1 MKLKVAHVITGLTS
15 GGAEENLYRIL
26 DALRPRGVLSTV
38 YSLGDQG
45 VYGSRIA
52 ALGVRVRCLEMR
64 AAAPNPLKVL
74 QLASWLRQDRPDV
87 VQTWM
92 YHADLV
98 GGLAARLA
106 VDIPVVWGVRHSSL
120 DPASTKT
127 GTMLIARCCARCSSW
142 LPTSIVCCSNAS
154 ISSHVALGYSAQKMK
169 LISNGVD
176 PQVFA
181 PNEEARTRLRGEL
194 GLAAQTPLSGFVARY
209 HKDKNFPGF
218 ARAAGMLAE
227 SHPDARFLLCGD
239 GVDHNNHELMR
250 LLGQHGVADR
260 CILLGERGDIPVVM
274 AGLDVL
280 VSPSLTEGFPN
291 VVAEAMSCGAPC
303 VVTDVGDSALIV
315 GDTGMVVAPND
326 DEALA
331 QAWMRLLCE
340 TPEQRRQRGRQ
351 ARERIG
357 AEFSIASMVDKY
369 EALFRTVAADASV
382 DVEAAN

>member
-1 MKLKVAHVITGLTS
+1 VTLKVAHVITGLDT
-15 GGAEENLYRIL
+15 GGAETSLYRL
-26 DALRPRGVLSTV
+26 LYGLRSRDVQSTL
-38 YSLGDQG
+38 YSLGGPG

-52 ALGVRVRCLEMR
+52 ALGVKVRCLGMR
-64 AAAPNPLKVL
+64 PAAPNPMKIL
-74 QLASWLRQDRPDV
+74 QLASWLRGDRANV

-98 GGLAARLA
+98 GGIAARLA
-106 VDIPVVWGVRHSSL
+106 DDIPVVWCVRHG

-127 GTMLIARCCARCSSW
+127 RTMLIAWSCALFSSW

-154 ISSHVALGYSAQKMK
+154 ISSHAALGYSAKKMK

-176 PQVFA
+176 QQIFT
-181 PNEEARTRLRGEL
+181 NDGDARTRLRGEL
-194 GLAAQTPLSGFVARY
+194 GFAARVPLSGMVARY
-209 HKDKNFPGF
+209 HKVKNFFGF
-218 ARAAGMLAE
+218 ARSAE
-227 SHPDARFLLCGD
+227 MVARRHPDARFLLCGA
-239 GVDHNNHELMR
+239 GLDHSNHELMH
-250 LLGQHGVADR
+250 LLGEHGVADR

-274 AGLDVL
+274 AALDVL
-280 VSPSLTEGFPN
+280 VSPSVSEGFPN
-291 VVAEAMSCGAPC
+291 VVAEAMSCGVPC

-331 QAWMRLLCE
+331 DAWIRLLSE
-340 TPEQRRQRGRQ
+340 TPEQRGRRGRQ

-369 EALFRTVAADASV
+369 EALFQEVAADANV
-382 DVEAAN
+382 LH